1 MTLLQNFKTYIEKNL
16 TQAIESMPSYFLKN
30 DEEDDDLAENIFMKS
45 WKKGEKVM
53 VFQLS
58 NDTLQANFN
67 DKSVVMIDKRKN
79 LFVFYTP
86 KNPKE
91 PRIFELNAPQTIAR

>member
-1 MTLLQNFKTYIEKNL
+1 
-16 TQAIESMPSYFLKN
+16 MPSYFLKN

-58 NDTLQANFN
+58 NDTL
-67 DKSVVMIDKRKN
+67 
-79 LFVFYTP
+79 
-86 KNPKE
+86 
-91 PRIFELNAPQTIAR
+91 